1 MKYGDQTLIEKQIEL
16 DAALMFK
23 KRKEDSI
30 LGFTGYWDFLKP
42 EFPAKVSYDG
52 ELYNSVSHVYTA
64 LQTEDETMRRRILK
78 APTVKDMLEVSASL
92 QASQEFV

>member
-1 MKYGDQTLIEKQIEL
+1 MQTSVPQKQTRQQKEQERLNLKYGDQTLIEKQIEL
-16 DAALMFK
+16 DAAMMFK

-64 LQTEDETMRRRILK
+64 L
-78 APTVKDMLEVSASL
+78 
-92 QASQEFV
+92 